1 MDMTSVKRPPLTA
14 ADWTE
19 ASLRALAQGGLAAV
33 AVEPLAARL
42 GTTKGSFY
50 WHFAGRDALIAATL
64 ELWEQRDTEGVIAA
78 APPQKD
84 PADRLRALIRL
95 VFGSVRERAGPGA
108 SVELALLATAGHPLV
123 APVLERVTERRLRFL
138 TRLFADL
145 GLSRAQA
152 RERALLAYSAYLG
165 HLQIMRATPSLL
177 PSGRAF
183 TNHLDRLADELAPRR
198 VGAAVEV

>member
-64 ELWEQRDTEGVIAA
+64 ELWEQRDTE
-78 APPQKD
+78 D